1 MNMQISL
8 RLHSTTP
15 SLSAPLS
22 LAYMDSSSK
31 NIIKNIKV
39 AGTVCITCI
48 QISNAS
54 SFVFPFIVQMESWI
68 CKLVSAS
75 TQPHRVYLLHFHSLT
90 WTVHPKI

>member
-31 NIIKNIKV
+31 NNIKNIKV
-39 AGTVCITCI
+39 AGKVCITCI
-48 QISNAS
+48 QIS
-54 SFVFPFIVQMESWI
+54 
-68 CKLVSAS
+68 SAS
-75 TQPHRVYLLHFHSLT
+75 FPMYWLTAQSACSGKSGVNMMLL
-90 WTVHPKI
+90 